1 MAEVRPHFIEAI
13 GLELKMELN
22 LVEQKELKG
31 NQHSNRNP
39 NLYTWGGGVK
49 QRLNPTWIVNAQEI
63 R

>member
-39 NLYTWGGGVK
+39 NLYTWGGAK
-49 QRLNPTWIVNAQEI
+49 QS
-63 R
+63 